1 MNFNIQ
7 VRRAAELDLAEA
19 EIWYENQRPGLGAE
33 FLSEISRIFT
43 VLGQTPLLYP
53 VLHRDVRRAIVP
65 RFPYLL
71 WYRVMNQNVTVLA
84 CTHVR
89 QDPEKV
95 IKRLR

>member
-1 MNFNIQ
+1 LNFNIQ

-53 VLHRDVRRAIVP
+53 VLHRECGERLSTGFHIYLVP
-65 RFPYLL
+65 CHESERNGFGVYARSARP
-71 WYRVMNQNVTVLA
+71 
-84 CTHVR
+84 
-89 QDPEKV
+89 
-95 IKRLR
+95 

>member
-1 MNFNIQ
+1 
-7 VRRAAELDLAEA
+7 
-19 EIWYENQRPGLGAE
+19 
-33 FLSEISRIFT
+33 
-43 VLGQTPLLYP
+43 
-53 VLHRDVRRAIVP
+53 VRRAIVP